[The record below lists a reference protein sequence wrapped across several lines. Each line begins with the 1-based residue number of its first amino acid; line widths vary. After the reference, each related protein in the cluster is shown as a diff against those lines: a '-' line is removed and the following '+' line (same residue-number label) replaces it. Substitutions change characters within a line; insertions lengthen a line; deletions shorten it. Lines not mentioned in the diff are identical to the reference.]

1 MRIEDRKIARRFLFW
16 IAGRLAMLC
25 HPPSA
30 ILLPRP
36 LNWLLLT
43 TIVAIFVMMA
53 ACRQEM
59 ADQPRYD
66 PLEASKFFPDGQ
78 SARPLV
84 EGTVARGQLKEDEQF
99 FNGGTDTV
107 VATEFPLPV
116 TIEVLQRGQERYEIY
131 CTPCHDRTGSGNGM
145 IVRRGYSRPP
155 SLHNAILNKRP
166 VGHLFRVISLGM
178 GAMPAYGVQITAQ
191 DRWAIIAYIKAL
203 QLSQNA
209 KLDDVPSTQRDQL
222 AGGKP

>member
-1 MRIEDRKIARRFLFW
+1 
-16 IAGRLAMLC
+16 
-25 HPPSA
+25 
-30 ILLPRP
+30 
-36 LNWLLLT
+36 
-43 TIVAIFVMMA
+43 MMA

-66 PLEASKFFPDGQ
+66 PLEESKFFPDGQ

-84 EGTVARGQLKEDEQF
+84 EGTVARGQLRDDEQF
-99 FNGGTDTV
+99 FSGGSDTA
-107 VATEFPLPV
+107 VATEFPSPV
-116 TIEVLQRGQERYEIY
+116 TIEMLYRGQERYEIY

-155 SLHNAILNKRP
+155 SLHSEISNKQP
-166 VGHLFRVISLGM
+166 VGHLFRVITRGI
-178 GAMPAYGVQITAQ
+178 GAMPGYSAQITAQ

-209 KLDDVPSTQRDQL
+209 RLDDVPAIRRDQVI
-222 AGGKP
+222 GTKP

>member
-1 MRIEDRKIARRFLFW
+1 M
-16 IAGRLAMLC
+16 GRPSDPVATVNFCRLNFCNDALNPSPMLK
-25 HPPSA
+25 P
-30 ILLPRP
+30 LTRP
-36 LNWLLLT
+36 LLVLLCL
-43 TIVAIFVMMA
+43 IA

-84 EGTVARGQLKEDEQF
+84 EGTVARGQLRDDEQL
-99 FNGGTDTV
+99 FNGGTDTAI
-107 VATEFPLPV
+107 ATEFPSPV
-116 TIEVLQRGQERYEIY
+116 TIEVLHRGRERYEIY

-155 SLHNAILNKRP
+155 SLHSEILNKQP
-166 VGHLFRVISLGM
+166 VGHLFRVISLGI
-178 GAMPAYGVQITAQ
+178 GAMPGYGVQITAQ

-209 KLDDVPSTQRDQL
+209 KLDDVPATQRDQL
-222 AGGKP
+222 AGSKP

>member
-1 MRIEDRKIARRFLFW
+1 
-16 IAGRLAMLC
+16 
-25 HPPSA
+25 
-30 ILLPRP
+30 
-36 LNWLLLT
+36 
-43 TIVAIFVMMA
+43 MMA

-84 EGTVARGQLKEDEQF
+84 EGTVARGQLKDDEQF
-99 FNGGTDTV
+99 FNGGTDTA

-155 SLHNAILNKRP
+155 SLHNEILNKRP

-178 GAMPAYGVQITAQ
+178 GAMPAYGGQITAQ

-222 AGGKP
+222 AGSKP

>member
-1 MRIEDRKIARRFLFW
+1 M
-16 IAGRLAMLC
+16 
-25 HPPSA
+25 
-30 ILLPRP
+30 
-36 LNWLLLT
+36 LLLL
-43 TIVAIFVMMA
+43 FA

-84 EGTVARGQLKEDEQF
+84 EGTVARGQLRDDEQF
-99 FNGGTDTV
+99 FNGGTDTT
-107 VATEFPLPV
+107 VATEFPWPV
-116 TIEVLQRGQERYEIY
+116 TIEVLHRGQERYNIY
-131 CTPCHDRTGSGNGM
+131 CTPCHDQLGSGNGM

-155 SLHNAILNKRP
+155 SLHSELLNKQP
-166 VGHLFRVISLGM
+166 VGHLFRVITKGV
-178 GAMPAYGVQITAQ
+178 GAMPSYGVQITAQ

-209 KLDDVPSTQRDQL
+209 KLDDVPEPKRDQL
-222 AGGKP
+222 LGSKP